1 VKPKYQLAL
10 TFRKALT
17 PPEFMLWERIKRR
30 HPDGPTFRR
39 QYAIGAY
46 VLDFY
51 CIKARLAVE
60 VDGEVHNLP
69 AKAQNDEV
77 RLKWLQTQGIE
88 TLRIPA
94 KDIFERADDV
104 ADGVWLMAIER
115 LRAGVSPPLSLR
127 DISPK

>member
-1 VKPKYQLAL
+1 MKPKYELARGL
-10 TFRKALT
+10 RRALT
-17 PPEFMLWERIKRR
+17 PPELMLWDRVKLRQ
-30 HPDGPTFRR
+30 PDGPTFRR
-39 QYAIGAY
+39 QYAIGIY
-46 VLDFY
+46 ILDFY

-69 AKAQNDEV
+69 AKAQHDEA
-77 RLKWLQTQGIE
+77 RINWLKTQGIE

-94 KDIFERADDV
+94 KDIFERPDEV
-104 ADGVWLMAIER
+104 ADGVWLMAVER